1 MTKIKIYST
10 PTCTFCNKYKEF
22 FKENNIEYE
31 DINVAED
38 HEAAHEML
46 EKSGQFSTP
55 VLDIDGNII
64 IGYDL
69 KELKKALKLE

>member
-1 MTKIKIYST
+1 MANVKIYST
-10 PTCTFCNKYKEF
+10 PQCVFCNKYKEF

-31 DINVAED
+31 DVNVAAD

-55 VLDIDGNII
+55 VLDIDGEII
-64 IGYDL
+64 AGYDL
-69 KELKKALKLE
+69 KKVKKLLNLE